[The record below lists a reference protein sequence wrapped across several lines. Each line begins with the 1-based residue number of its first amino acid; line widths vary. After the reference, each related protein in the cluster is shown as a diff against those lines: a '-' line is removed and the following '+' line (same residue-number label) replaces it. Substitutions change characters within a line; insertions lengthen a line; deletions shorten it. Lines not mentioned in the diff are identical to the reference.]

1 MVTRVFSQ
9 SHFIA
14 DAFFFSRINVYK
26 QDLYL
31 ILGLAIEIHF

>member
-14 DAFFFSRINVYK
+14 DAFFSRINVYK

-31 ILGLAIEIHF
+31 ILGLAIEINF